1 MAIAPYTLRLSPPP
15 LQLDAPLLPHLRP
28 HLRRRGSAKVA
39 AAGTSWASAAGESGD
54 GVGGWWVPEQE
65 KPVEQGRRKTGKLIV
80 SWQADGEEFH
90 LRSGSFCFNRGD
102 CCGFAGF
109 GRAVAVGLGA
119 SAAIALA
126 GLAWQSPPSR
136 KCLQQLIVSPL
147 HYVQEKLSTESTEPP
162 NEDASDKEPGED
174 ELFNPT
180 PEEKAE
186 AFTDDS
192 MQNSTAVRS
201 LFSFR
206 APIDPVHEEAFSI
219 LKKLQIIE
227 KDVSPSDFC
236 TRREFARWFVKLC
249 SKFERKR
256 MQRIVPNKLTSG
268 SVQIAFDDVNIDDPD
283 FLYIQSLGESGIV
296 LSNLSN
302 SLETSTSGSPSC
314 VGNSFFLP
322 ESYLSRFDLV
332 NWKLLVEHP
341 HPLAIDQKM
350 LSQNVS
356 ILDLRTWPDVSP
368 SMLIELMAGENNIIS
383 RVFGN
388 TRRLQPHKPVTKA
401 QAAAALSC
409 GRMEEAIRDE
419 LSRLEAENQAHLS
432 AIAEIMEEL
441 MSRGDI
447 QQQWE
452 DKMKREQQR
461 AFEVDKDLQ
470 NVLHELAN
478 ERTDRERVEDLL
490 KEKAAL
496 ERQNQELINLRSEID
511 GMYDRLATENAEVMA
526 DQQNLE
532 NMMMDTTSKHQ
543 AVDEAKS
550 SLEAEKEA
558 LTMLRTWVEEEAA
571 RVHER
576 AETLEKAVRR
586 WRVPV
591 D

>member
-15 LQLDAPLLPHLRP
+15 LQLGAPLLPQLRP
-28 HLRRRGSAKVA
+28 QLRRRGSAKVA
-39 AAGTSWASAAGESGD
+39 AAGTSWAPAAGESGD
-54 GVGGWWVPEQE
+54 GVGGWGVPEQE
-65 KPVEQGRRKTGKLIV
+65 KPVEQGRRK
-80 SWQADGEEFH
+80 
-90 LRSGSFCFNRGD
+90 N
-102 CCGFAGF
+102 GF
-109 GRAVAVGLGA
+109 GRAVAVGLGT

-126 GLAWQSPPSR
+126 GLAWQSPSSR
-136 KCLQQLIVSPL
+136 KCLQQLIVAPL

-162 NEDASDKEPGED
+162 NEDASDREPSED
-174 ELFNPT
+174 ELFNTT
-180 PEEKAE
+180 PDEKAE

-192 MQNSTAVRS
+192 VQNSTAVRS

-256 MQRIVPNKLTSG
+256 MQRVVPNKLTSG

-356 ILDLRTWPDVSP
+356 ILDLHTWPDVSP
-368 SMLIELMAGENNIIS
+368 SMLIELMA
-383 RVFGN
+383 GN

-478 ERTDRERVEDLL
+478 ERTDRQRVEDLL

-496 ERQNQELINLRSEID
+496 ECQNQELINLRSEID

-532 NMMMDTTSKHQ
+532 NMMLDMTSKHQ
-543 AVDEAKS
+543 AVNEAKS

>member
-1 MAIAPYTLRLSPPP
+1 MAIAPYTLRLWPPP
-15 LQLDAPLLPHLRP
+15 LDGPLLPQLRP

-39 AAGTSWASAAGESGD
+39 AAGTSWAPAAGESGD

-65 KPVEQGRRKTGKLIV
+65 KLVEQGRRKT
-80 SWQADGEEFH
+80 
-90 LRSGSFCFNRGD
+90 
-102 CCGFAGF
+102 GF

-126 GLAWQSPPSR
+126 GLAWQSPSSR
-136 KCLQQLIVSPL
+136 KCLQQLIVAPL
-147 HYVQEKLSTESTEPP
+147 HYVQEKLSAESIETP
-162 NEDASDKEPGED
+162 NEDASDREPGED
-174 ELFNPT
+174 ELLSTT
-180 PEEKAE
+180 PDEKAE
-186 AFTDDS
+186 AVTDDS
-192 MQNSTAVRS
+192 MQNSTAVHS

-249 SKFERKR
+249 SKFERKKI
-256 MQRIVPNKLTSG
+256 QRIVPNKLTSG
-268 SVQIAFDDVNIDDPD
+268 SVQSAFDDVDIDDPD
-283 FLYIQSLGESGIV
+283 FLYIQSLGEAGIV
-296 LSNLSN
+296 CSKLSN

-314 VGNSFFLP
+314 VGNSLFLP
-322 ESYLSRFDLV
+322 DSYISRFDLV
-332 NWKLLVEHP
+332 SWKVLVEHP
-341 HPLAIDQKM
+341 RALAIDQKM

-356 ILDLRTWPDVSP
+356 ILDLRACPDVSP
-368 SMLIELMAGENNIIS
+368 SMLIELMAGDNNIIS

-441 MSRGDI
+441 ISRGDI

-470 NVLHELAN
+470 HVLHELAN
-478 ERTDRERVEDLL
+478 ERTDRERELEDLL

-532 NMMMDTTSKHQ
+532 NMLLDTTSKHQ
-543 AVDEAKS
+543 AVNETKS
-550 SLEAEKEA
+550 SLEAEREA
-558 LTMLRTWVEEEAA
+558 LTMLRTWVDEEAA
-571 RVHER
+571 KVHER
-576 AETLEKAVRR
+576 AETLKKAVRR

>member
-15 LQLDAPLLPHLRP
+15 LDAPLLPQLRAQ
-28 HLRRRGSAKVA
+28 LRRRGSAKVA
-39 AAGTSWASAAGESGD
+39 ASGTSWAPAAGESSD
-54 GVGGWWVPEQE
+54 GVGGWWLPERE
-65 KPVEQGRRKTGKLIV
+65 KPVEQGRRKTG
-80 SWQADGEEFH
+80 
-90 LRSGSFCFNRGD
+90 
-102 CCGFAGF
+102 F
-109 GRAVAVGLGA
+109 GRALAVGLGA

-126 GLAWQSPPSR
+126 GLAWQSPSSR
-136 KCLQQLIVSPL
+136 NCFQQLIVAPL
-147 HYVQEKLSTESTEPP
+147 HYVQEKLSTESTETP
-162 NEDASDKEPGED
+162 NDNASDRESDED
-174 ELFNPT
+174 EVFSTT
-180 PEEKAE
+180 PDEKAE
-186 AFTDDS
+186 AVTDDS
-192 MQNSTAVRS
+192 MQNSTAVRRH
-201 LFSFR
+201 FSFR
-206 APIDPVHEEAFSI
+206 APIDPIHEEAFSI

-256 MQRIVPNKLTSG
+256 MQRIVPDKLTSG
-268 SVQIAFDDVNIDDPD
+268 SVQSAFDDVNIDDPD

-296 LSNLSN
+296 LSKLSN
-302 SLETSTSGSPSC
+302 SLETSTSGSPT
-314 VGNSFFLP
+314 VQENSFFLP

-332 NWKLLVEHP
+332 NWKVLVEHP
-341 HPLAIDQKM
+341 RALGTDQKM
-350 LSQNVS
+350 LSQKVR
-356 ILDLRTWPDVSP
+356 ILDLCACPDVSP

-401 QAAAALSC
+401 QAAAALTS

-419 LSRLEAENQAHLS
+419 LNRLEAENEAHLS

-441 MSRGDI
+441 ISRGDI

-452 DKMKREQQR
+452 DKMKKEQQR

-470 NVLHELAN
+470 HVLHELAN
-478 ERTDRERVEDLL
+478 ERTDRERELEDLL
-490 KEKAAL
+490 KEKSAL
-496 ERQNQELINLRSEID
+496 EIQNQDLINLRSEID

-532 NMMMDTTSKHQ
+532 NLLSDMTSKHQ
-543 AVDEAKS
+543 AVNEAKS
-550 SLEAEKEA
+550 YLEAEKEA

-576 AETLEKAVRR
+576 AETLKKAVRR

>member
-15 LQLDAPLLPHLRP
+15 PLLPRLRP
-28 HLRRRGSAKVA
+28 HLRRRASARVA
-39 AAGTSWASAAGESGD
+39 AAGTNWAPAAGESGD
-54 GVGGWWVPEQE
+54 GVGGWSVPEHV
-65 KPVEQGRRKTGKLIV
+65 KPVEQGRRKT
-80 SWQADGEEFH
+80 
-90 LRSGSFCFNRGD
+90 
-102 CCGFAGF
+102 GF

-126 GLAWQSPPSR
+126 GLAWQSPSSR
-136 KCLQQLIVSPL
+136 KCLHQLIVAPL
-147 HYVQEKLSTESTEPP
+147 HYVQEKLSTETL
-162 NEDASDKEPGED
+162 NEEASDREPGED
-174 ELFNPT
+174 ELVST
-180 PEEKAE
+180 TQDEKAE
-186 AFTDDS
+186 AVTDDS
-192 MQNSTAVRS
+192 MQNSTAIRS

-227 KDVSPSDFC
+227 KDVSPGDFC

-256 MQRIVPNKLTSG
+256 IQRIVPNKLTSG
-268 SVQIAFDDVNIDDPD
+268 SIQSAFDDVNIDDPD

-296 LSNLSN
+296 LSKLSG

-332 NWKLLVEHP
+332 NWKVLVEHP
-341 HPLAIDQKM
+341 HASAIDQKM

-356 ILDLRTWPDVSP
+356 ILDLRACPDVSP

-388 TRRLQPHKPVTKA
+388 TRRLQPHKPVTNA

-419 LSRLEAENQAHLS
+419 LTRLEAENQAHLS

-441 MSRGDI
+441 ISRGDI
-447 QQQWE
+447 QEQWE

-470 NVLHELAN
+470 HVLHELAN
-478 ERTDRERVEDLL
+478 ERADREREREDLL
-490 KEKAAL
+490 KEKSAL

-526 DQQNLE
+526 DQQNFE
-532 NMMMDTTSKHQ
+532 NMLLDTTSKHQ
-543 AVDEAKS
+543 AVNEAKS
-550 SLEAEKEA
+550 HLEAEKEA
-558 LTMLRTWVEEEAA
+558 LTMLRTWVEEEGA

-576 AETLEKAVRR
+576 AETLKKAVRR

-591 D
+591 E